1 MLSLKNK
8 KVVDFYKTHNEF
20 DFERVNILIVDFL
33 EKITENKDA
42 NRDDIL
48 LHSFKKLEA
57 QVFDMTENMK
67 SSSQNIINLQT
78 TIASIPNN
86 LSDNIS
92 SKLVSIKEN
101 SINEIERVLE
111 NNTHK
116 TSDYLDSKLKSIIIE
131 NFKSIVDNNMI
142 DLKDTINKSNTPKEF
157 LDSINSNFQSRCDS
171 LQTIML
177 NQFHNMKDASTSYG
191 ETLTN
196 VQNHFDRQKSA
207 NYKGIDSENNVEQG
221 LNDCFPDAVI
231 TNTTGQPRSGDFW
244 LERTNKD
251 KIMVENKFHSAN
263 VTIPDIE
270 KFIRDAEYQNCH
282 GILISQKSGIARKNN
297 FQIDINNG
305 FIMIYIHNMNYD
317 FEKIRL
323 AVSAIEHLSISLKN
337 CGADSCELKFSPEII
352 KEINNE
358 YQKFLVQRNGLNETL
373 RLFNRD
379 MSKQINLLEFPEL
392 SKILSQQFTSTE
404 ATLFKCQYCNIKIY
418 KNARGLAK
426 HIGTCNKNK
435 NKDKNKKTT
444 IDINTA
450 IDDDSEDSED

>member
-8 KVVDFYKTHNEF
+8 RIVEFYKMHNEF
-20 DFERVNILIVDFL
+20 DFERVNILIVEFL

-48 LHSFKKLEA
+48 LQSFKKLET
-57 QVFDMTENMK
+57 QVFDITENMK
-67 SSSQNIINLQT
+67 SSSQNIMNLQT
-78 TIASIPNN
+78 TIANIPTN

-116 TSDYLDSKLKSIIIE
+116 TSDYLDSKLKSIIVE
-131 NFKSIVDNNMI
+131 NFKSIVDNNI
-142 DLKDTINKSNTPKEF
+142 VDLKDTINKSNTPKEF
-157 LDSINSNFQSRCDS
+157 IDSINSNFQSRCDS

-177 NQFHNMKDASTSYG
+177 NQFNNMRDASTSYG
-191 ETLTN
+191 ATLTN

-221 LNDCFPDAVI
+221 LNDKFPDAII

-305 FIMIYIHNMNYD
+305 FIMIYIHNINYD
-317 FEKIRL
+317 FDKVRL
-323 AVSAIEHLSISLKN
+323 AVDAIDHLSTSLKN
-337 CGADSCELKFSPEII
+337 CGSDSFELKFSPEII

-358 YQKFLVQRNGLNETL
+358 YQKFIVQRNSLSESL

-379 MSKQINLLEFPEL
+379 MTKQLTLLEFPEL

-404 ATLFKCQYCNIKIY
+404 ATLFKCEYCKVKVY
-418 KNARGLAK
+418 KNAKALAK
-426 HIGTCNKNK
+426 HVGTCK
-435 NKDKNKKTT
+435 NKDHSQEIYIN
-444 IDINTA
+444 INTT
-450 IDDDSEDSED
+450 SEQD